1 MKNKNT
7 KYLTLILQII
17 ISMFFIFVVIYSFS
31 KTYNSSNSTML
42 NVFVYLP
49 ILIQEI
55 AYLFM
60 AYQLQQLPEMNKEI
74 DNRLL
79 HIILLLL
86 SLDGIVILPLSH
98 QFGLFYILSPI
109 VIGKIHMFC
118 SIASVL
124 LLLLGGLHSN
134 EVGSKKYKLNAVF
147 AFVLSLV
154 IVYFQPGQSPTI
166 NEPYLAINP
175 STGFVTLLIIISVL
189 AIISY
194 FPSYWKDRS
203 YHNLIRIISFSVLIF
218 STTCLRNY
226 YTLPLPVTIIA
237 LVLLLTSI
245 TMYVINIKSYTI

>member
-7 KYLTLILQII
+7 KYVTLFLQII
-17 ISMFFIFVVIYSFS
+17 ISLFFISVIIYSFS
-31 KTYNSSNSTML
+31 RTYDSNNSILLKILM
-42 NVFVYLP
+42 YLP

-55 AYLFM
+55 SYLFM
-60 AYQLQQLPEMNKEI
+60 AYQLHQLSEMNKEI

-98 QFGLFYILSPI
+98 QFGIIYLLSPI
-109 VIGKIHMFC
+109 IIGKIHMFC
-118 SIASVL
+118 SLSSVL

-134 EVGSKKYKLNAVF
+134 EIGSKEYKMNTIFMF
-147 AFVLSLV
+147 ALSLI
-154 IVYFQPGQSPTI
+154 IVYFQQIQAPTL
-166 NEPYLAINP
+166 NEPYLALIP
-175 STGFVTLLIIISVL
+175 SSNFIVLLIIISIL

-203 YHNLIRIISFSVLIF
+203 FHNLIRIISFGVFIF

-226 YTLPLPVTIIA
+226 YTLPLPITIIA
-237 LVLLLTSI
+237 IVLLLTSI
-245 TMYVINIKSYTI
+245 TMYVLNIKSYTI